1 MGVDPDP
8 SLHRL
13 LQVLLDLVWLCCRD
27 EEGGGEGR
35 GIYRLS
41 QCAVEVLCYLLNQAP
56 LLPDIGVCKGGK
68 GHLLHKR
75 EVVLMDEEAVE
86 LDGKVEDEKEKDNVE
101 GETSGECSNL
111 LWLGEPM
118 PAPPKARTMTLFL
131 FQGPPSAEDV

>member
-1 MGVDPDP
+1 MAVDPDP

-41 QCAVEVLCYLLNQAP
+41 QCAVDVLCYLLNQAP

-86 LDGKVEDEKEKDNVE
+86 LDRKVEDKRDNVE

-118 PAPPKARTMTLFL
+118 PAPPKARTITLFL
-131 FQGPPSAEDV
+131 FQGPPSV